1 VNNAGVNYNLGSDN
15 SVEHAQNVV
24 ATNYYGTKNVTQSLI
39 PLMRPSAVGARIVN
53 VSSRLGRLNGRRN
66 VRNTS
71 HLP

>member
-1 VNNAGVNYNLGSDN
+1 MLVLITILGLTIQLNMPS
-15 SVEHAQNVV
+15 VV

-39 PLMRPSAVGARIVN
+39 PLMRPSVVGARIVN

-66 VRNTS
+66 VRNTF

>member
-1 VNNAGVNYNLGSDN
+1 MMVLITILGLTIQLN
-15 SVEHAQNVV
+15 MPRMLVLQTIMVP
-24 ATNYYGTKNVTQSLI
+24 KNVTQSLI